1 MCAGEVG
8 LPGDQTGFLLPW
20 ILVSSRHNRE
30 SYRIVFHPQLP
41 SANKIL
47 DLQSELGQC
56 TGVQI
61 FQDDLFRI
69 RTAAAVATSQICF
82 SKKT

>member
-1 MCAGEVG
+1 MCAGEVR

-20 ILVSSRHNRE
+20 ILVSRHNRE
-30 SYRIVFHPQLP
+30 RAMGLSSWA

-47 DLQSELGQC
+47 DLYSVGQC

-61 FQDDLFRI
+61 FQDDWFRI
-69 RTAAAVATSQICF
+69 RELL
-82 SKKT
+82 